1 MKNSVIFGTKSSIFC
16 TNSVILGKSSCLAQ
30 HVLIPPTGWLQKKSR
45 TPTHRTSG
53 NALTYR
59 LYKSTDTPHHFIR
72 KILVTFVGENLAF
85 YWDFWWVKTWSRST
99 QLCNKRKFKR
109 LFCDFTDFWSG
120 FRLEEGVWVPVQNQ
134 YFCFLLKF
142 WRCWLTQKSPEMSV
156 SERAKSQLS

>member
-1 MKNSVIFGTKSSIFC
+1 MNPLTSLILHSNTVWFNGVQGGIKMGCPLQYSNNLDSFRVLTKFGCSAM
-16 TNSVILGKSSCLAQ
+16 N
-30 HVLIPPTGWLQKKSR
+30 
-45 TPTHRTSG
+45 
-53 NALTYR
+53 
-59 LYKSTDTPHHFIR
+59 KSTDTPHHFIR

-134 YFCFLLKF
+134 GFCFLLKF
-142 WRCWLTQKSPEMSV
+142 WRRWLTQKSPEMIV